1 MRTIRKI
8 IKFNEDEWQ
17 AVCKR
22 AEFLNLR
29 TGTYIR
35 RIAVREVLKVFDM
48 KKFNHVLV
56 SFHRIGNL
64 LEQILRVSKKEQ
76 LPYTSEIQKFIDVY
90 NGYEKIFYK
99 YLSKLKPNR
108 LL

>member
-1 MRTIRKI
+1 MKNIRKI
-8 IKFNEDEWQ
+8 VKYGGNEWQ
-17 AVCKR
+17 AVCTR

-35 RIAVREVLKVFDM
+35 KISVQEILKKFDM
-48 KKFNHVLV
+48 QKFNRVLV

-64 LEQILRVSKKEQ
+64 LEQILRISKREKLQ
-76 LPYTSEIQKFIDVY
+76 YTDEIQKFINVY
-90 NGYEKIFYK
+90 NGYEKIFYE
-99 YLSKLKPNR
+99 YLSELKPNR